1 MLTPLLHFVAHG
13 KTAQFH
19 FGQEQTFLITKKF
32 FWMFSELDIA
42 QGSQKYFC
50 FQNLSMLKP
59 LLRIVAQSKTSSFHN
74 KPIKMKMRWKN
85 FFRMFSEEGFVQG
98 SQK

>member
-1 MLTPLLHFVAHG
+1 MLRVVAQG

-19 FGQEQTFLITKKF
+19 FGQEQTCLIMKNF
-32 FWMFSELDIA
+32 FRMFSELGIA
-42 QGSQKYFC
+42 QGSQKYFW

-59 LLRIVAQSKTSSFHN
+59 LLRIVAQSKTSFFHY
-74 KPIKMKMRWKN
+74 KPIKMQMRWKK
-85 FFRMFSEEGFVQG
+85 FFQMFSEEGFVQG

>member
-1 MLTPLLHFVAHG
+1 MLTPLLRIVAQG

-19 FGQEQTFLITKKF
+19 FGQEQKCLMVKIS
-32 FWMFSELDIA
+32 FWMISEKGFV

-59 LLRIVAQSKTSSFHN
+59 LLRIVAQSKTSSFHY
-74 KPIKMKMRWKN
+74 KPIKMQMRWKI